1 MAKLYRDQLKDLVL
15 VEFGSF
21 WKVEQQGMASVVVR
35 KTHGRDTVR
44 SEALAQYLELVPL
57 VIEEYERELARLR
70 DRYYN
75 SQIDEE

>member
-1 MAKLYRDQLKDLVL
+1 MKLYRDQLKDLL
-15 VEFGSF
+15 SLEFGAMVKF
-21 WKVEQQGMASVVVR
+21 YPTASGVR
-35 KTHGRDTVR
+35 GYKGAGNNV
-44 SEALAQYLELVPL
+44 SSAAFIQYLELVPL